1 MKEQISSFIPTLYNY
16 RHMTLFTTQPSCYRT
31 THGITLHAPIHKL
44 SVLQVPKMWNL
55 SEISHRFLM
64 QCTLIL
70 IYQNLKQK
78 LNLWHPCGCYH
89 DSSILATLIINIYH
103 INGIFW
109 GKSFESLCL
118 KPRQAAELNC
128 CAIIDLTSEI
138 SFEFQPIY
146 QFQPYWNSEY
156 INSVISHLNTP

>member
-1 MKEQISSFIPTLYNY
+1 
-16 RHMTLFTTQPSCYRT
+16 
-31 THGITLHAPIHKL
+31 
-44 SVLQVPKMWNL
+44 
-55 SEISHRFLM
+55 
-64 QCTLIL
+64 
-70 IYQNLKQK
+70 
-78 LNLWHPCGCYH
+78 
-89 DSSILATLIINIYH
+89 
-103 INGIFW
+103 
-109 GKSFESLCL
+109 L